1 MSKEKKKKRV
11 GSGIA
16 AAMLA
21 LVMIGTICAG
31 LIAVN
36 TSSDSG
42 GDSALDNAAKKTAD
56 TVTKFEED
64 SVRREAVFTDSI
76 LKRVCAAALAY
87 KGDDAALESIA
98 STLSFETIA
107 VSDGKGII
115 TASYPEGQKGKSLK
129 DDKDSI
135 TLYSVSK
142 GILGKNIGLIKPT
155 ESGDYLVYAA
165 AQRTDGDQSGAINV
179 TIISSEYGAVVGENL
194 AESCGDNVII
204 EKDGKVISSTF
215 SAADGKS
222 ISDLG
227 VKEDGKAVTVSV
239 DGKSYDA
246 KAATVGE
253 YHVLTA
259 VDQQSG
265 GSCIGWTQFI
275 IVSITCACLA
285 IIGCIVVF
293 VAGKSKDK

>member
-1 MSKEKKKKRV
+1 MSKEKTTKKV
-11 GSGIA
+11 GSGLA
-16 AAMLA
+16 AAMLV

-36 TSSDSG
+36 TASDTG
-42 GDSALDNAAKKTAD
+42 GNSAIDSAAKKTAD

-87 KGDDAALESIA
+87 NGDDAALESIA

-107 VSDGKGII
+107 VSDGKGVI

-129 DDKDSI
+129 DDEDNV

-142 GILGKNIGLIKPT
+142 GILGKNIGLIKQN
-155 ESGDYLVYAA
+155 EAGDYIVYAA

-179 TIISSEYGAVVGENL
+179 TLISEEYGAVNGENL

-204 EKDGKVISSTF
+204 EKDGEVISTTF
-215 SAADGKS
+215 KAAEDKS
-222 ISDLG
+222 ISNLG
-227 VKEDGKAVTVSV
+227 VKEDDKTVTVSV
-239 DGKSYDA
+239 DGKNYDA
-246 KAATVGE
+246 KATNIGE

-259 VDQQSG
+259 VEQQSG
-265 GSCIGWTQFI
+265 GSCSGWTQFI

>member
-1 MSKEKKKKRV
+1 MSKEKAKKRV

-227 VKEDGKAVTVSV
+227 VKEDDKAVTVSV

>member
-1 MSKEKKKKRV
+1 MSKEKTTKKV

-31 LIAVN
+31 LIAAN
-36 TSSDSG
+36 TTSGSG
-42 GDSALDNAAKKTAD
+42 GGSQIDNAAKKTAD

-64 SVRREAVFTDSI
+64 SVRREAVFTDSV
-76 LKRVCAAALAY
+76 LKKVCAAALAY
-87 KGDDAALESIA
+87 SGDDAALESIA

-107 VSDGKGII
+107 ITDGKGVI

-129 DDKDSI
+129 DDENSI

-142 GILGKNIGLIKPT
+142 GILGKNIGLIKPS

-165 AQRTDGDQSGAINV
+165 AQRTDGDQSGAVNV
-179 TIISSEYGAVVGENL
+179 TLISDEYGAVAGENL
-194 AESCGDNVII
+194 AVSCGDNVII
-204 EKDGKVISSTF
+204 EKDGKVLSSTF

-227 VKEDGKAVTVSV
+227 VKEDDKAVTVSV

-246 KAATVGE
+246 KAATVGD

-259 VDQQSG
+259 VEQQSG
-265 GSCIGWTQFI
+265 GSGSGWTQFI

-293 VAGKSKDK
+293 AAGKSKDK

>member
-1 MSKEKKKKRV
+1 MSKEKTTKKV

-36 TSSDSG
+36 TSSGSG

-87 KGDDAALESIA
+87 KGDDADLETIA

-227 VKEDGKAVTVSV
+227 VKEDDKAVTVSV

-246 KAATVGE
+246 KAATVGD

-259 VDQQSG
+259 VEAQSG
-265 GSCIGWTQFI
+265 GSGSGWTQFI